1 MADPTVGDA
10 IDAAASQYGLN
21 PAVLKGIAQ
30 IESSW
35 NPGSNRNRPDTQYK
49 GLFQIGNNEWK
60 QHGSGDIYN
69 AADNANA
76 AAKMLSGH
84 AQWFQDN
91 YGREPTPG
99 ELYMMHL
106 QGRGFISKGIM
117 TNVAGNPYPGM
128 SGPQTPETFAQGWS
142 NTLAR
147 KMAPFGSGG
156 VYGAGGPPT
165 LPAGASKVAAGL
177 DPTVANVSPEGTEEP
192 APAAA
197 SAAVASAAPAV
208 PKAVV
213 NAQKLVDAD
222 KQAESD
228 KQSKGMM
235 ALAQQL
241 LAASASSP
249 SPGGA
254 LAAFSPQQAPA
265 FRPMQLSPFPDPKVI
280 AAQRALANAQDPTA
294 PLRALPLDIPKFGQ
308 QS

>member
-1 MADPTVGDA
+1 MANDPTVGDA

-30 IESSW
+30 IESAW
-35 NPGSNRNRPDTQYK
+35 DPGSNRNKATQYK
-49 GLFQIGNNEWK
+49 GLFQIGGNEWK

-106 QGRGFISKGIM
+106 QGRGFISKGTM
-117 TNVAGNPYPGM
+117 TNVVGNPYPGM

-165 LPAGASKVAAGL
+165 LPAGAAKVAAGL

-197 SAAVASAAPAV
+197 SAVASAAPAASA
-208 PKAVV
+208 AVA

-222 KQAESD
+222 KQAEGE

-241 LAASASSP
+241 LAASA
-249 SPGGA
+249 
-254 LAAFSPQQAPA
+254 APKVA
-265 FRPMQLSPFPDPKVI
+265 PMQLAPG
-280 AAQRALANAQDPTA
+280 NTG
-294 PLRALPLDIPKFGQ
+294 PLRPLPLDLPRFGQ